1 MFRHKTS
8 WQSFAVFLFDLC
20 AVVGTWVAAYLIRF
34 NVAIPGN
41 YMHGA
46 LVSLIWVVPSYGLL
60 FRIFGL
66 YRGMWVFASLP
77 DLLRISKAVAA
88 GALVATVA
96 SVMVQPTPSVPRSVL
111 IVAPLLLFLAMG
123 GARALYRAA
132 KEFYVYGAFVAQGKP
147 VIVLGAGSA
156 GASLARE
163 LSRSA
168 EWRLVGL
175 LDDDVAKHGREI
187 YGYKVLGP
195 ISELPRWTEK
205 LGVEHAIIAVPSAS
219 VEARRRL
226 AMICVRAGARA
237 MVLPALAALTQ
248 GQAFLSLVRK
258 VDVEDLL
265 GREAVKIDMPHV
277 EALLRGRVVMVTG
290 AGGSIGSELCR
301 QIQRFAPAQ
310 LIAYDMSEFAMY
322 RLTEE
327 LRDRFPDLSVIPIV
341 GDGKDSLLLDQV
353 MSRYT
358 PHIVFHA
365 AAYKHV
371 PLMEELNAW
380 QAVRNN
386 VLGTYRVARAAIR
399 HNVKHFV
406 LVSTDK
412 AVNPTNV
419 MGASKRLAEM
429 ACQALQQTSEH
440 TQFETVRFGNVL
452 GSAGSV
458 IPKFEE
464 QIARGGPITVT
475 HPEITRFFMTIPEAS
490 QLVLQASSMG
500 RGGEI
505 FILDMGEP
513 VRITDLARDLIRL
526 HGFTEDQIRIVFSGL
541 RPGEKLYEELL
552 ADDETTTRTPHPKL
566 RIAQAREVPGNLLD
580 ELLPWLMQRRVL
592 ADDEVRRDL
601 RRWVPEYQTT
611 MTPVLQSMP
620 TVRPAGAATESQRP
634 PQIGGV

>member
-1 MFRHKTS
+1 MFRHKAS
-8 WQSFAVFLFDLC
+8 WQSVAVFVFDLC
-20 AVVGTWVAAYLIRF
+20 SVAGAWLSAYMIRF
-34 NVAIPGN
+34 N
-41 YMHGA
+41 GA
-46 LVSLIWVVPSYGLL
+46 VPDVYWHEALTSLVWLLPIYGLM
-60 FRIFGL
+60 FRVFGL

-77 DLLRISKAVAA
+77 DLIRISKAVASA
-88 GALVATVA
+88 ALVTTVA
-96 SVMVQPTPSVPRSVL
+96 SVMIQPMPPMPRSVI

-123 GARALYRAA
+123 GARAFYRTA
-132 KEFYVYGAFVAQGKP
+132 KESHLYGGLIAQGKP
-147 VIVLGAGSA
+147 VIILGAGGA

-163 LSRSA
+163 LTRSP

-175 LDDDVAKHGREI
+175 LDDDAAKRGREI

-195 ISELPRWTEK
+195 ISALEHWARSLDA
-205 LGVEHAIIAVPSAS
+205 GHAIIAIPSAS
-219 VEARRRL
+219 VEVQRRL
-226 AMICVRAGARA
+226 SMTCVRAGVHAL
-237 MVLPALAALTQ
+237 VLPALTEVAQ
-248 GQAFLSLVRK
+248 GQAFLSRVREI
-258 VDVEDLL
+258 DVEDLL
-265 GREAVKIDMPHV
+265 GREPVNIDTEHV
-277 EALLRGRVVMVTG
+277 EALLRDRVVMVTG

-301 QIQRFAPAQ
+301 QIQRFSPAQ
-310 LIAYDMSEFAMY
+310 LVALDLSEYAMY

-327 LRDRFPDLSVIPIV
+327 LRDSFPDLPVVPIV
-341 GDGKDSLLLDQV
+341 GDAKDSLLLDQM
-353 MSRYT
+353 MSRYS

-386 VLGTYRVARAAIR
+386 VLGTLRVARAAIR
-399 HNVKHFV
+399 HDVKHFV

-429 ACQALQQTSEH
+429 TCQALQQTSRR

-464 QIARGGPITVT
+464 QIRKGGPVTVT
-475 HPEITRFFMTIPEAS
+475 HPEITRYFMTIPEAS

-505 FILDMGEP
+505 FILDMGDS
-513 VRITDLARDLIRL
+513 VKITDLARDLIRL
-526 HGFTEDQIRIVFSGL
+526 HGYTEEQIRIVFTGL

-552 ADDETTTRTPHPKL
+552 ADDEKTIRTPHPKL
-566 RIAQAREVPGNLLD
+566 RIACAREAPEHFLD
-580 ELLPWLMQRRVL
+580 ELLPWLMQHRTL
-592 ADDEVRRDL
+592 NDDEVRRDL
-601 RRWVPEYQTT
+601 RRWVPEYQTSILP
-611 MTPVLQSMP
+611 MLQSAS
-620 TVRPAGAATESQRP
+620 AGAQAPRMSHEA
-634 PQIGGV
+634 G